1 MKKKFVKISEKGIEF
16 LNEAPPH
23 PKFKSKDRKTEVG
36 ITGHWTK
43 DMVIHIL
50 GENFSAS
57 HILTIDDALGL
68 VALIGYELRERL
80 YVPKKAE
87 S

>member
-1 MKKKFVKISEKGIEF
+1 
-16 LNEAPPH
+16 
-23 PKFKSKDRKTEVG
+23 
-36 ITGHWTK
+36 
-43 DMVIHIL
+43 MVIHIL